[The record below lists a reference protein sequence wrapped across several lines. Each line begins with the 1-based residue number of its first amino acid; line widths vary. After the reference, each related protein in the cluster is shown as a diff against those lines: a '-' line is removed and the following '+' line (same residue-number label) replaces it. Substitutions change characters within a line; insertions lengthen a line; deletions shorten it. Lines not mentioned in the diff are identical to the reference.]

1 MGISHLV
8 NRGACV
14 CCPCARTRG
23 GPWEGRAVT
32 METSQG
38 IRWSSSSSSWGQNSP
53 MCATKEDV
61 QAHRALKCSAEPP
74 LGTQSGSLPV
84 P

>member
-1 MGISHLV
+1 M
-8 NRGACV
+8 
-14 CCPCARTRG
+14 
-23 GPWEGRAVT
+23 VT

-38 IRWSSSSSSWGQNSP
+38 IRWSSSSSGQGQNSP

-61 QAHRALKCSAEPP
+61 QTHRALKCSAEPP

>member
-1 MGISHLV
+1 M
-8 NRGACV
+8 
-14 CCPCARTRG
+14 
-23 GPWEGRAVT
+23 VT

-38 IRWSSSSSSWGQNSP
+38 IRWPSSSSGQGQNSP
-53 MCATKEDV
+53 TCPTKEDV

-74 LGTQSGSLPV
+74 LGAWSGSLPV